1 MRRWVE
7 DWSLNDAPR
16 SHQHEAAPGWADRYV
31 GRRENAKKDFFFSPP
46 KNRHGI
52 LTEAPHKV
60 LEIQNHVGLSTSP
73 ETSFRRTGHRA
84 LGQLAFQLTLLFP
97 TSVSNLSP
105 LHRP

>member
-1 MRRWVE
+1 MLLGPTSMKQPLGGQTGMWEGGKMLRRT
-7 DWSLNDAPR
+7 
-16 SHQHEAAPGWADRYV
+16 
-31 GRRENAKKDFFFSPP
+31 FFFFFPP